1 MEEQL
6 ISIRSGIVVGISAL
20 VLSTQA
26 QAQSVDACLSELNKV
41 QAYMENEPDSD
52 DHPADVGNQ
61 FLEMAENAANEGDG
75 KKCME
80 HVESAKGAV
89 GYSE

>member
-1 MEEQL
+1 M
-6 ISIRSGIVVGISAL
+6 INIRSGLVMGISAL
-20 VLSTQA
+20 ILSTQA
-26 QAQSVDACLSELNKV
+26 QAQTVDACRSELNKV

-52 DHPADVGNQ
+52 DHPADLANQ
-61 FLEMAENAANEGDG
+61 FLLMAENAANEGDG
-75 KKCME
+75 KTCME

>member
-1 MEEQL
+1 
-6 ISIRSGIVVGISAL
+6 VGISAL

-26 QAQSVDACLSELNKV
+26 EAQSVDECLSELNKV
-41 QAYMENEPDSD
+41 QAYMENEPDSE
-52 DHPADVGNQ
+52 DHPADLTNQ
-61 FLEMAENAANEGDG
+61 LLEMAENAANEGDG
-75 KKCME
+75 KTCME